1 LARLTLSPRTVI
13 SDAMHLGT
21 GCFRKPTHGGL
32 AGRLHLRQRLVKFR
46 RSEYRGATKS
56 YTNWLPGAKGSP
68 NFRAKVN
75 MTEFVARAFDPWF
88 IKLFTASTFIP
99 VCYGG
104 AFAFLGASAKR
115 HSRESFGRLRNM
127 LARADNLEEGHF
139 QERLWMYVLFPE
151 PPLTMEESATLARTV
166 NGFAAQPSYVG
177 MVTRVSGKCHADAE
191 SKVDVLPA
199 VNRTT

>member
-1 LARLTLSPRTVI
+1 
-13 SDAMHLGT
+13 MHLGS

-32 AGRLHLRQRLVKFR
+32 AGRLHLRERLVMFR

-56 YTNWLPGAKGSP
+56 YKNWLPGAKGSP
-68 NFRAKVN
+68 HFRAKWN

-88 IKLFTASTFIP
+88 FKLFAASKFIP

-104 AFAFLGASAKR
+104 AFAFLGASAKM
-115 HSRESFGRLRNM
+115 HSRQSFARLRNM
-127 LARADNLEEGHF
+127 LARADNLEEGHY

-151 PPLTMEESATLARTV
+151 PPLTREESAALARKV

-177 MVTRVSGKCHADAE
+177 MVTKVAGKCHQRVKARSDSTAK
-191 SKVDVLPA
+191 SK
-199 VNRTT
+199 RSR